1 MSSLAKRYAIFLSTR
16 LTSGSSSN
24 TELDIAAK
32 STQRHISPNANGCI
46 DHYSK
51 THSVSTPAADEKA
64 LLIKQNPVQ
73 SKDEPTVP
81 KANGSSATQPHNHEH
96 RPHSLHRA
104 SSEKVEPGSSSP
116 KTQKDPKAAP
126 IPRRNSWMSS
136 ISSKFS
142 SSTIP
147 TSTSGSSS
155 IPISKSAPNSP
166 QPESSNAFVAAGSP
180 TAKDVK
186 KADTPPSTSPT
197 GGKGGHTF
205 IQSALRRLGSS
216 GAGGSTG
223 KAAGSGGV
231 CPRKTMNVDPYRE
244 RCSLPD
250 LDLKKLRRV
259 AFCVDV
265 EIAGA
270 AQYIEED
277 PQAPPVPSLTAE
289 PSLIK
294 LEHETEAK
302 RRRDQKLKKGEGAAL
317 KNSNIQVEETEKDGV
332 NKVSVEEVKSVL
344 PEISQESKA
353 PEKGEIKEP
362 TRKKEKKKRS
372 EGERKERKERKHQE
386 ALANG
391 SIPIEVHREGSSSSV
406 NDTATGT
413 DTPPKS
419 QDRPTTDP
427 LRIYRRCCQLRETP
441 ILKRIVEQISSPSAC
456 HATTPGILS
465 NLDLSGYWMQLP
477 DLITLGD
484 YLAVVPVKRLVLENC
499 GLGDE
504 AIRVLL
510 AGLLAAKTPEQAKYN
525 KKLAKKLDGKTTEVT
540 ERLGVIEKLILK
552 DNPKIGK
559 EGWRHIALFMYM
571 SRSLKGI
578 DVSMIPFPKP
588 SAMADSV
595 KQHHH
600 NPLHHTLP
608 PPPGPIDMATL
619 FQEAIAERLG
629 GDRLEEI
636 VMAECGLS
644 TECVGKIVD
653 GVMKCGAT
661 RLGLAGNNITR
672 EGLSHVIRY
681 VQSGNCEGLDLGGN
695 DLREDLNMLAEAL
708 DEKSTMWALSL
719 ADCNLAPSSLESLL
733 PALVQLPNFR
743 FIDLSHNRDL
753 FLTRPTAL
761 GLIRKYVP
769 QMSNIRRLHLMD
781 VAMTPEHAIAL
792 AEVLPEIPCLAHLNI
807 LDNHLLSPLASAK
820 TEAMQEEA
828 CALYASLMAAVRVSD
843 TIICI
848 DVDVPSQDSSEVV
861 KALAKQVVAYSLRN
875 LELLP
880 LAESSDSAKAAM
892 ADPHGGEKQLT
903 VPDILLHLV
912 GHVDGFPEN
921 HDNDEPAPDDDYIVG
936 GTGVVKALDI
946 CLNRAA
952 DGRKDSR
959 DLSPL
964 HSGTGTPKKVLQ
976 GSEVSKGKAREM
988 SKNLLNSARKIRARL
1003 QPALIKEAKT
1013 GNDMSYRECKSELY
1027 GVRDVLTSPPG
1038 RLQFLDSTLE
1048 RMIER
1053 FENEYPETRLP
1064 KPTAE
1069 PLSDDNAS
1077 TSSSFE
1083 NPTPLIH
1090 PTPTYPGL
1098 EFDSPDP
1105 EDIDDNAPPLI
1116 RPASVSRRAS
1126 SPNLASRQAQEEGRM
1141 HRFGQRVKR
1150 DILRPETED
1159 YAHGTTGAESE
1170 AQYLKDL
1177 RRRLEAFEGG
1187 EIKDRVETL
1196 GPETVFNMIGAT
1208 AEELEAWERGNPE
1221 GFERIK
1227 EARGYALA
1235 LYEDQKGGTGF
1246 PAREHWLRKRED
1258 SAPEEETRET
1268 NPA

>member
-1 MSSLAKRYAIFLSTR
+1 
-16 LTSGSSSN
+16 
-24 TELDIAAK
+24 
-32 STQRHISPNANGCI
+32 
-46 DHYSK
+46 
-51 THSVSTPAADEKA
+51 
-64 LLIKQNPVQ
+64 
-73 SKDEPTVP
+73 
-81 KANGSSATQPHNHEH
+81 
-96 RPHSLHRA
+96 
-104 SSEKVEPGSSSP
+104 
-116 KTQKDPKAAP
+116 
-126 IPRRNSWMSS
+126 MSS

-142 SSTIP
+142 PSTNAPASST
-147 TSTSGSSS
+147 GS
-155 IPISKSAPNSP
+155 PPPPVSKSPPNSP
-166 QPESSNAFVAAGSP
+166 QPESSNPFGAALTP
-180 TAKDVK
+180 TAKDAK
-186 KADTPPSTSPT
+186 KTHTPPSTPPA

-205 IQSALRRLGSS
+205 IQSALRRLGS
-216 GAGGSTG
+216 GGGGSTA

-231 CPRKTMNVDPYRE
+231 CARRTMNVDPYRE

-270 AQYIEED
+270 AQYSEEE
-277 PQAPPVPSLTAE
+277 PQAPPAPSLKAE
-289 PSLIK
+289 PNLSK
-294 LEHETEAK
+294 MEHEIEAK
-302 RRRDQKLKKGEGAAL
+302 KRKDQKQKKGEGAAL
-317 KNSNIQVEETEKDGV
+317 KNPNTVAEEKEKDGV
-332 NKVSVEEVKSVL
+332 VKASGKEVKPAPPVQ
-344 PEISQESKA
+344 PQESNP
-353 PEKGEIKEP
+353 PEDSEVKEP
-362 TRKKEKKKRS
+362 TKKKEKKKRS

-391 SIPIEVHREGSSSSV
+391 SIPIEVRGEGSSSSS
-406 NDTATGT
+406 NDTSTGA

-441 ILKRIVEQISSPSAC
+441 ILKQIVEQISSPSAC
-456 HATTPGILS
+456 HVTTPGVLS
-465 NLDLSGYWMQLP
+465 NLDLSGYRMQLP

-504 AIRVLL
+504 AVRVIL
-510 AGLLAAKTPEQAKYN
+510 AGLLAAKTPEQAKHN
-525 KKLAKKLDGKTTEVT
+525 KKLAKRKDGETSEVT
-540 ERLGVIEKLILK
+540 EQLGVIEKLILK

-559 EGWRHIALFMYM
+559 EGWRHIALFVYM

-578 DVSMIPFPKP
+578 DVSMIPFPKS

-595 KQHHH
+595 KHHH
-600 NPLHHTLP
+600 HTPLHHTLP
-608 PPPGPIDMATL
+608 PGPIDMSTL
-619 FQEAIAERLG
+619 LQEAIAERLG
-629 GDRLEEI
+629 GNRLEELI
-636 VMAECGLS
+636 MAECGLS
-644 TECVGKIVD
+644 TECIGKIVD
-653 GVMKCGAT
+653 GVMKSGST

-672 EGLSHVIRY
+672 EGLGHVIRY
-681 VQSGNCEGLDLGGN
+681 LQSGKCEGLDLGGN
-695 DLREDLNMLAEAL
+695 DLREDLNILAEAL

-719 ADCNLAPSSLESLL
+719 ADCNLAPRSLESLL
-733 PALVQLPNFR
+733 PALVRLPNCR

-769 QMSNIRRLHLMD
+769 QMPMIRRIHLMD
-781 VAMTPEHAIAL
+781 VAMTPEDAIAL
-792 AEVLPEIPCLAHLNI
+792 AEILPESQNLAHLNI
-807 LDNHLLSPLASAK
+807 LENHLLSPLASAK

-848 DVDVPSQDSSEVV
+848 DVDVPTQDSSEVV

-875 LELLP
+875 LERLP
-880 LAESSDSAKAAM
+880 LAETSSSAKAAM
-892 ADPHGGEKQLT
+892 ADPHGGENKLT

-921 HDNDEPAPDDDYIVG
+921 HDSDEPAPDDDYIVG

-946 CLNRAA
+946 CLNRAV

-964 HSGTGTPKKVLQ
+964 HSGTGTSKKVLQ

-988 SKNLLNSARKIRARL
+988 SKNLLDSARKIRARL

-1013 GNDMSYRECKSELY
+1013 GDDSSYRGCSSNRSVE
-1027 GVRDVLTSPPG
+1027 RVLTSLLG

-1064 KPTAE
+1064 KPTTTITE

-1077 TSSSFE
+1077 ISSSLE
-1083 NPTPLIH
+1083 HPTTLIH
-1090 PTPTYPGL
+1090 PTPTYPSL
-1098 EFDSPDP
+1098 EPASPDQ
-1105 EDIDDNAPPLI
+1105 EDIDDSTTPLI
-1116 RPASVSRRAS
+1116 RPASISRRTS

-1141 HRFGQRVKR
+1141 HRFGQRVRR
-1150 DILRPETED
+1150 DILRPESED
-1159 YAHGTTGAESE
+1159 YAHGTTGTEPPP
-1170 AQYLKDL
+1170 AQYLQDL
-1177 RRRLEAFEGG
+1177 RRRLEALEGG
-1187 EIKDRVETL
+1187 EIKERVERL
-1196 GPETVFNMIGAT
+1196 GPETVFDMIGAT
-1208 AEELEAWERGNPE
+1208 AEELSAWERGNPE

-1227 EARGYALA
+1227 EARGHALA

-1246 PAREHWLRKRED
+1246 PTRGDSLLKRED
-1258 SAPEEETRET
+1258 SAPRREGEV
-1268 NPA
+1268 NGAS

>member
-1 MSSLAKRYAIFLSTR
+1 
-16 LTSGSSSN
+16 
-24 TELDIAAK
+24 
-32 STQRHISPNANGCI
+32 
-46 DHYSK
+46 
-51 THSVSTPAADEKA
+51 
-64 LLIKQNPVQ
+64 
-73 SKDEPTVP
+73 
-81 KANGSSATQPHNHEH
+81 
-96 RPHSLHRA
+96 
-104 SSEKVEPGSSSP
+104 
-116 KTQKDPKAAP
+116 
-126 IPRRNSWMSS
+126 
-136 ISSKFS
+136 
-142 SSTIP
+142 
-147 TSTSGSSS
+147 
-155 IPISKSAPNSP
+155 
-166 QPESSNAFVAAGSP
+166 
-180 TAKDVK
+180 
-186 KADTPPSTSPT
+186 
-197 GGKGGHTF
+197 
-205 IQSALRRLGSS
+205 
-216 GAGGSTG
+216 
-223 KAAGSGGV
+223 
-231 CPRKTMNVDPYRE
+231 MNVDPYRE

-250 LDLKKLRRV
+250 LDLKSLRRV

-270 AQYIEED
+270 AQYTEEE
-277 PQAPPVPSLTAE
+277 PQAQPVLPLTAE
-289 PSLIK
+289 PSLTK
-294 LEHETEAK
+294 LEHEIEAK
-302 RRRDQKLKKGEGAAL
+302 KKKDDQKQRKSEGAAL
-317 KNSNIQVEETEKDGV
+317 KNPSTVAEEKEKDGV
-332 NKVSVEEVKSVL
+332 VKASGEEVK
-344 PEISQESKA
+344 PA
-353 PEKGEIKEP
+353 PEEKTIEPSISEIFETKEP
-362 TRKKEKKKRS
+362 KRKKEKKKRS

-391 SIPIEVHREGSSSSV
+391 TIPIEVGRVGSGSSANETPSG
-406 NDTATGT
+406 A
-413 DTPPKS
+413 DTPLKS

-456 HATTPGILS
+456 HVMTPGILS
-465 NLDLSGYWMQLP
+465 TLDLSGYWMQLP

-504 AIRVLL
+504 AVRVIL
-510 AGLLAAKTPEQAKYN
+510 AGLLAAKTPEQAKHN
-525 KKLAKKLDGKTTEVT
+525 KKLAKKINDDTTEVT
-540 ERLGVIEKLILK
+540 EQLGVIEKLILK

-578 DVSMIPFPKP
+578 DLSMIPFPKQ

-595 KQHHH
+595 KHHHH
-600 NPLHHTLP
+600 NPLHHTHP
-608 PPPGPIDMATL
+608 PPSPIEMSTL
-619 FQEAIAERLG
+619 LQEAIAERLG
-629 GDRLEEI
+629 GNRLEELI
-636 VMAECGLS
+636 MAECGLS
-644 TECVGKIVD
+644 TECIGKIVD
-653 GVMKCGAT
+653 GVMKGGST

-672 EGLSHVIRY
+672 EGLGHVIRY
-681 VQSGNCEGLDLGGN
+681 LQSGNCEGLDLGGN
-695 DLREDLNMLAEAL
+695 DLREGLNMLAEAL

-733 PALVQLPNFR
+733 PALVQLPNLR

-761 GLIRKYVP
+761 GLIRKHVP
-769 QMSNIRRLHLMD
+769 QMSMIRRLHLMD

-792 AEVLPEIPCLAHLNI
+792 AEVLPECPNLAHLNI
-807 LDNHLLSPLASAK
+807 LENHLLSPLASAK
-820 TEAMQEEA
+820 TAAMQEEA

-875 LELLP
+875 LESLP
-880 LAESSDSAKAAM
+880 LAETSHSAKAAM
-892 ADPHGGEKQLT
+892 ANPHGGEKQLT

-921 HDNDEPAPDDDYIVG
+921 HDSDDPAPDDDYIVG

-976 GSEVSKGKAREM
+976 GNEVSKGKAREM
-988 SKNLLNSARKIRARL
+988 SKNLLDSARKIRARL
-1003 QPALIKEAKT
+1003 QPALIKEAKA
-1013 GNDMSYRECKSELY
+1013 GNDMSYRGCTSNHSVY
-1027 GVRDVLTSPPG
+1027 TVLTSLLG

-1053 FENEYPETRLP
+1053 FEDEYPETRLP
-1064 KPTAE
+1064 KPSITTTE

-1077 TSSSFE
+1077 ISSSLE
-1083 NPTPLIH
+1083 NPTTLIH

-1098 EFDSPDP
+1098 EPESPDQ
-1105 EDIDDNAPPLI
+1105 EDIDENTTPLI
-1116 RPASVSRRAS
+1116 RPASVSRRNS

-1150 DILRPETED
+1150 DILRPENED
-1159 YAHGTTGAESE
+1159 YAHGTTGTEPQ
-1170 AQYLKDL
+1170 AQYLQDL
-1177 RRRLEAFEGG
+1177 RRRLEVFEGG
-1187 EIKDRVETL
+1187 EIKERVERL
-1196 GPETVFNMIGAT
+1196 GPETVFHMIGAT
-1208 AEELEAWERGNPE
+1208 AEELSAWERGNPE

-1227 EARGYALA
+1227 EARGHALA
-1235 LYEDQKGGTGF
+1235 LYEDQKSGRGF
-1246 PAREHWLRKRED
+1246 PTRGDSLPRREDPLPKDDSLAKRE
-1258 SAPEEETRET
+1258 SC
-1268 NPA
+1268 

>member
-1 MSSLAKRYAIFLSTR
+1 MSSL
-16 LTSGSSSN
+16 
-24 TELDIAAK
+24 
-32 STQRHISPNANGCI
+32 
-46 DHYSK
+46 
-51 THSVSTPAADEKA
+51 
-64 LLIKQNPVQ
+64 
-73 SKDEPTVP
+73 
-81 KANGSSATQPHNHEH
+81 
-96 RPHSLHRA
+96 
-104 SSEKVEPGSSSP
+104 
-116 KTQKDPKAAP
+116 
-126 IPRRNSWMSS
+126 
-136 ISSKFS
+136 SSKFTS
-142 SSTIP
+142 NSTLP
-147 TSTSGSSS
+147 ANSTGSPS
-155 IPISKSAPNSP
+155 PPVSKSPPNSP
-166 QPESSNAFVAAGSP
+166 QSEFSNPFGAAVTP
-180 TAKDVK
+180 TAKDAK
-186 KADTPPSTSPT
+186 KADTPPSTPPA
-197 GGKGGHTF
+197 GGKSGHTF

-216 GAGGSTG
+216 GVGSTA

-231 CPRKTMNVDPYRE
+231 CPRRTMNVDPYRE

-270 AQYIEED
+270 AQYIEEE
-277 PQAPPVPSLTAE
+277 PQAQPAPSLTGE
-289 PSLIK
+289 PSLTK
-294 LEHETEAK
+294 LEHEIEAK
-302 RRRDQKLKKGEGAAL
+302 KKKEDQKQKKGEGAAL
-317 KNSNIQVEETEKDGV
+317 KNPSTVAEEKEKDGIV
-332 NKVSVEEVKSVL
+332 KASGEEVKPVPQEKVL
-344 PEISQESKA
+344 EPETS
-353 PEKGEIKEP
+353 EIAETKEP

-391 SIPIEVHREGSSSSV
+391 SIPIEIRREGSNSSANETLSG
-406 NDTATGT
+406 AE
-413 DTPPKS
+413 TPPKS

-456 HATTPGILS
+456 HVTTPGILS

-504 AIRVLL
+504 AVRVIL
-510 AGLLAAKTPEQAKYN
+510 AGLLAAKTSEQAKHN
-525 KKLAKKLDGKTTEVT
+525 KKLARKINGETMEVT
-540 ERLGVIEKLILK
+540 EQLGVIEKLILK

-559 EGWRHIALFMYM
+559 EGWRHISLFMYM

-578 DVSMIPFPKP
+578 DVSMIPFPRL

-595 KQHHH
+595 KHHH
-600 NPLHHTLP
+600 HTSLHHTPP
-608 PPPGPIDMATL
+608 PPPGLIDMSTL
-619 FQEAIAERLG
+619 LQEALAERRG
-629 GDRLEEI
+629 GHRLEELI
-636 VMAECGLS
+636 MAECGLS
-644 TECVGKIVD
+644 TECIGKIVD
-653 GVMKCGAT
+653 GVMKCGST

-672 EGLSHVIRY
+672 EGLGHVIRY
-681 VQSGNCEGLDLGGN
+681 LQSGKCEGLDLGGN

-708 DEKSTMWALSL
+708 DEKSTLWALSL
-719 ADCNLAPSSLESLL
+719 AACNLAPSSLDFLL

-769 QMSNIRRLHLMD
+769 QMPMIRRIHLMD

-792 AEVLPEIPCLAHLNI
+792 AEVLPESQSLAHLNI
-807 LDNHLLSPLASAK
+807 LENHLLSPLASAK

-875 LELLP
+875 LERQP
-880 LAESSDSAKAAM
+880 LAETSYSSKATM
-892 ADPHGGEKQLT
+892 GDPHGGEKLT

-921 HDNDEPAPDDDYIVG
+921 HDSDDPAPDDDYIVG

-959 DLSPL
+959 DLTPL
-964 HSGTGTPKKVLQ
+964 HSGPGTPKKVLQ
-976 GSEVSKGKAREM
+976 GSKVSKGKAREM

-1003 QPALIKEAKT
+1003 QPALIKEAKAA
-1013 GNDMSYRECKSELY
+1013 NDMSYRECTSSNSVY
-1027 GVRDVLTSPPG
+1027 TVLTSLLG

-1064 KPTAE
+1064 KPITTSTE
-1069 PLSDDNAS
+1069 LLSDDNAS
-1077 TSSSFE
+1077 TSSSLE
-1083 NPTPLIH
+1083 RPTTLIH
-1090 PTPTYPGL
+1090 PTPTYTAL
-1098 EFDSPDP
+1098 EPASPDQ
-1105 EDIDDNAPPLI
+1105 EDIDDHTAPLI
-1116 RPASVSRRAS
+1116 RPASVSRRPS
-1126 SPNLASRQAQEEGRM
+1126 SPSLASRQAQEEGRM

-1150 DILRPETED
+1150 DILRPESED
-1159 YAHGTTGAESE
+1159 YAHGTTGTEVE
-1170 AQYLKDL
+1170 AQYLQDL
-1177 RRRLEAFEGG
+1177 RGRLEALEGG
-1187 EIKDRVETL
+1187 EIKERVERL

-1208 AEELEAWERGNPE
+1208 AEELSAWERGDPE

-1227 EARGYALA
+1227 AARGHALA
-1235 LYEDQKGGTGF
+1235 LNEDQKGGTGF
-1246 PAREHWLRKRED
+1246 PTRGDSLPKRED
-1258 SAPEEETRET
+1258 PLPRREGVANGAWSIHLIVSFRLSVCPILSRFLT
-1268 NPA
+1268 LANVWYGLWDACAAKRLQTPSVERV